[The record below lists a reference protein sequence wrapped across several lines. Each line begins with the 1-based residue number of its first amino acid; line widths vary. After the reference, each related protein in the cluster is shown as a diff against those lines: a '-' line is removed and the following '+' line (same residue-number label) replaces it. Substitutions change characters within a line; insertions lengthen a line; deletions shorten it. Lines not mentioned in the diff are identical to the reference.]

1 MGNIALFNAE
11 LFRLRKMLRIFNLRG
26 DEMTMDSAASFL
38 LEGVL
43 KLVGAPNSFSCAGLA
58 LDLSEA
64 AEKMAARLL
73 AGVNASLEA
82 CEFKRG
88 QMPMYVVLMKND
100 YEKSCSWDL
109 CR

>member
-1 MGNIALFNAE
+1 
-11 LFRLRKMLRIFNLRG
+11 MLWIFNLRG
-26 DEMTMDSAASFL
+26 DEITMDSAASFL

-43 KLVGAPNSFSCAGLA
+43 KLVGAPKRFSWAGLA

-73 AGVNASLEA
+73 AGVNTSLET

-88 QMPMYVVLMKND
+88 QTPIYVLLTKND
-100 YEKSCSWDL
+100 YETSCLWDL

>member
-1 MGNIALFNAE
+1 M
-11 LFRLRKMLRIFNLRG
+11 
-26 DEMTMDSAASFL
+26 
-38 LEGVL
+38 
-43 KLVGAPNSFSCAGLA
+43 
-58 LDLSEA
+58 DLSEA

-88 QMPMYVVLMKND
+88 QMPIYVLLIKND
-100 YEKSCSWDL
+100 YETSCLWDL

>member
-43 KLVGAPNSFSCAGLA
+43 KLVGAPERFS
-58 LDLSEA
+58 
-64 AEKMAARLL
+64 
-73 AGVNASLEA
+73 
-82 CEFKRG
+82 
-88 QMPMYVVLMKND
+88 
-100 YEKSCSWDL
+100 
-109 CR
+109 

>member
-1 MGNIALFNAE
+1 
-11 LFRLRKMLRIFNLRG
+11 
-26 DEMTMDSAASFL
+26 MTMESAASFL

-88 QMPMYVVLMKND
+88 QTPIIYVLLVEND
-100 YEKSCSWDL
+100 YEKSCSWYL